1 MRRLRIKHETT
12 EVCPIFP
19 KDATEVNL
27 SGQVN
32 IKTIADIPETVKR
45 LNLEG
50 CKKLKALPELPW
62 GIEEINLFGC
72 LDLETIANIP
82 STVKKLNLGFCK
94 KLKVLPELFEGLEEI
109 NLSGHD
115 NLELITQIPGTVK
128 KLNIECCSM
137 LKFLPNFAEG
147 IEEIFL
153 FGCHN
158 LETIPKIPGTVKK
171 LHLTD
176 CDKLNLTPELITSL
190 AELEEQGCEVRY
202 PSHFN
207 PDILSAQA
215 KEKLNQIIA
224 NYCKENPNHPPA
236 FSNITTI
243 LHRFLTEGIDQ
254 RSKESNQKKRVQEI
268 AQSTLPTLEILE
280 KNPHLLPAVDES
292 VQGFLGCVNQPVRAW
307 SEVSALMAIAAKGNI
322 LDRLKATKQLLTLDY
337 IADFI
342 GRLPKE
348 QKVGRMVEVEAGNAL
363 YREVHKKLVGSKTL
377 EEPWLGVP
385 GPISHGDSIEPFLTE
400 ERIQEVTKKVESQI
414 ISMTKEKLAERI
426 CESQHSQAWGEICFP
441 EEVKE
446 IKEFYAK
453 QRKEFVEKDADKF
466 TEQDLKKL
474 SEIDSK
480 QSRDLT
486 KKIKEETVAHLPV
499 TKKPTHAEK
508 LRNRVRQVSDGFGKD
523 VFDPRNENILTR
535 TSATLYAP
543 TKGGLRPS
551 EIQHGDVKNT
561 PKTTI
566 KNLFKESLKSSV
578 NSRGS

>member
-1 MRRLRIKHETT
+1 MRRLRIKNEII
-12 EVCPIFP
+12 EVCPNFP

-27 SGQVN
+27 SGRVN
-32 IKTIADIPETVKR
+32 IETIADIPETVKK
-45 LNLEG
+45 LNLER
-50 CKKLKALPELPW
+50 CKKLKALSELPW

-72 LDLETIANIP
+72 LDLETI
-82 STVKKLNLGFCK
+82 
-94 KLKVLPELFEGLEEI
+94 
-109 NLSGHD
+109 
-115 NLELITQIPGTVK
+115 
-128 KLNIECCSM
+128 
-137 LKFLPNFAEG
+137 
-147 IEEIFL
+147 
-153 FGCHN
+153 
-158 LETIPKIPGTVKK
+158 PKIPGTVKK
-171 LHLTD
+171 LDLTD
-176 CDKLNLTPELITSL
+176 CDKLNFTPESITSL

-202 PSHFN
+202 PSRFN
-207 PDILSAQA
+207 PDIFSARA

-224 NYCKENPNHPPA
+224 NYCKENPNHPTVFP
-236 FSNITTI
+236 IIKII

-254 RSKESNQKKRVQEI
+254 RSEESNQKKRVQEI

-280 KNPHLLPAVDES
+280 KNPHLLPVVDES
-292 VQGFLGCVNQPVRAW
+292 VQEFLDGCVNQPVRAW
-307 SEVSALMAIAAKGNI
+307 SEVSALMAIAAQGNI
-322 LDRLKATKQLLTLDY
+322 LDRLKATKQIFTLDY

-342 GRLPKE
+342 RGLPEK
-348 QKVGRMVEVEAGNAL
+348 QKVGEMFEVEAGNAL

-385 GPISHGDSIEPFLTE
+385 GPIYSEESLKPFLTE
-400 ERIQEVTKKVESQI
+400 ERIQDVTKKVESQI
-414 ISMTKEKLAERI
+414 ISMTEERLAERI

-441 EEVKE
+441 REVKE

-453 QRKEFVEKDADKF
+453 QRKEFVEKDDDKF

-474 SEIDSK
+474 SEIDLK
-480 QSRDLT
+480 QSRDLA
-486 KKIKEETVAHLPV
+486 KKIKEETLAHLPV